1 MYTGRIAWDY
11 RTHRHNE
18 YTPLHRMKTLL
29 TKKELA
35 ERLRVHPCTIDNH
48 VKAGTI
54 HPRRLSPRKYLYVW
68 EEVARDFGLN

>member
-1 MYTGRIAWDY
+1 
-11 RTHRHNE
+11 
-18 YTPLHRMKTLL
+18 MKTLL